1 MGVFAHIFG
10 IIGIFFLVVSV
21 QCNKKS
27 SILVF
32 QIFANLFY
40 GLQYLTL
47 GAFSAGAMSI
57 VSLLRCLV
65 FYYYDSKK
73 SIVPI
78 WMFLILASTVVAP
91 IFFTYDDLL
100 SLLPI
105 IATLVY
111 SYAVWQKNLSLFR
124 KLVMS
129 VSSLWVVYNFAV
141 GAYISVIGSV
151 FEFVSSIIA
160 IYRLDVKGSGKSESV

>member
-1 MGVFAHIFG
+1 MNILANILGV
-10 IIGIFFLVVSV
+10 IGIFFLVVSV

-27 SILVF
+27 SILIF
-32 QIFANLFY
+32 QIFANIFY

-47 GAFSAGAMSI
+47 GAFSAGVMSI
-57 VSLLRCLV
+57 VSLLRCLI
-65 FYYYDSKK
+65 FYSYDRKGK
-73 SIVPI
+73 LVPL
-78 WMFLILASTVVAP
+78 WLFLILALSIIFP
-91 IFFTYDDLL
+91 IFFTYDGIL
-100 SLLPI
+100 SLFPI
-105 IATLVY
+105 VATLVY
-111 SYAVWQKNLSLFR
+111 SYATWQKNLSLFR